1 MTEARHGNK
10 RNQHN
15 MEPEA
20 TKLTLNRML
29 DLIESLPEEKKTQEN
44 IQKLKQELLQIKFDD
59 ANRGFAGNIV
69 LDNTEQ
75 LLKQIYTD

>member
-1 MTEARHGNK
+1 
-10 RNQHN
+10 
-15 MEPEA
+15 MEPET

-44 IQKLKQELLQIKFDD
+44 IQIIKQELLRMKFDD

-69 LDNTEQ
+69 LENTEQ
-75 LLKQIYTD
+75 LLKQIYNA